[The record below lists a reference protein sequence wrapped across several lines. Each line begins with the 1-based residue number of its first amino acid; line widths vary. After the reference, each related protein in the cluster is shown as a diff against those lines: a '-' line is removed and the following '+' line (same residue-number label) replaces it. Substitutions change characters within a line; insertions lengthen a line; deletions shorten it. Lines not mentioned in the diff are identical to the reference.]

1 MKITSELGYKYVL
14 KNKKRSMS
22 IIFGIAIATVLITT
36 VITLLSSYQQYLVSI
51 IRNKKNW
58 EIEFKN
64 ITYEDSLKIA
74 EDENVKE
81 TAIIHSL
88 GVSKEIFGKTLNT
101 IKLEVKEF
109 NETAFKNN
117 NITVTEGRLPKKSN
131 ELIVSKAKK
140 ILRGSEDS
148 FVKVEIGEK
157 INLTLNGET
166 KEYIVVGKTDFLDF
180 DKASFTGSH
189 QAGAITYLDTSK
201 IENNAIVDVSILTK
215 NIQKVYKTGDELIA
229 KLNLNELQEQPQLS
243 EKEIL
248 DNLLNEVSTD
258 TNNFV
263 SSVEYNKELLNYECV
278 IEGNGLFA
286 KVLLIIASLVIVI
299 LSIVSISMIKDSFN
313 MAYWDRIKELGM
325 LSSIGMNG
333 KQRKNMIKIETR
345 ILGIIGIIIGLVL
358 GLLLSYIGISIINNL
373 IKHIDISQIFIID
386 NSIELSMKI
395 PFVILVSIILIVWI
409 IVKIS
414 SILPM
419 IKINK
424 ISPIDAIKN
433 TINIKITEKQV
444 KPSKI
449 IEKLF
454 KEEGVIAYKN
464 IKRDKSKY
472 NTIVDSIVIS
482 LVLFLSINGIVGN
495 IAKLIVSQK
504 ENDYDDYKIEISAL
518 ESNGGI
524 IETEKIEKIM
534 KYLKDKNLVDD
545 CYANMQPFYGTT
557 VEISENKISNTAMK
571 MINDGALYTNVK
583 NDGNIEV
590 ELNNIWILGNAYNEI
605 LKRAGVKELKE
616 NEVIISSG
624 ITEKTKYGNKV
635 NFTNLKVGDSYTVDI
650 GKTIGNSAASQ
661 KTFTIAGIVDDFTPY
676 INSKFNKEIVINQLI
691 SPENAISLIKEYGY
705 VSFAEINIKT
715 DAERAMKIDESIKDI
730 KEIYGENG
738 AIIGNNNLPNDFSN
752 KKDSVDPSKDLTRI
766 TTNKVSLANEF
777 NILQILLYSFV
788 VVVAIISSVNIF
800 NSIYANIMLRK
811 KDFASLKS
819 IGMSNKQMNKMMFFE
834 GIFYGLKAMIFGI
847 SISIGILYLSYLFM
861 IQTEIYL
868 FNISWKSI
876 FASIIVMYIVIFVS
890 IICAKNELKN
900 KNIVDEIRE
909 QNI

>member
-1 MKITSELGYKYVL
+1 MKENNKGAKKMIASERYETILRLIQEQGIVKVKDL
-14 KNKKRSMS
+14 AKLMQVTETTIRRDCEELEHQGKLIRVHGGAKGINQNKIVSNRDEKNVRDRTEFSESKELVCKKAASFVKEGDC
-22 IIFGIAIATVLITT
+22 IFLDGITT
-36 VITLLSSYQQYLVSI
+36 VV
-51 IRNKKNW
+51 
-58 EIEFKN
+58 
-64 ITYEDSLKIA
+64 
-74 EDENVKE
+74 
-81 TAIIHSL
+81 
-88 GVSKEIFGKTLNT
+88 
-101 IKLEVKEF
+101 
-109 NETAFKNN
+109 
-117 NITVTEGRLPKKSN
+117 
-131 ELIVSKAKK
+131 
-140 ILRGSEDS
+140 
-148 FVKVEIGEK
+148 
-157 INLTLNGET
+157 
-166 KEYIVVGKTDFLDF
+166 
-180 DKASFTGSH
+180 
-189 QAGAITYLDTSK
+189 
-201 IENNAIVDVSILTK
+201 
-215 NIQKVYKTGDELIA
+215 
-229 KLNLNELQEQPQLS
+229 
-243 EKEIL
+243 
-248 DNLLNEVSTD
+248 
-258 TNNFV
+258 
-263 SSVEYNKELLNYECV
+263 
-278 IEGNGLFA
+278 
-286 KVLLIIASLVIVI
+286 
-299 LSIVSISMIKDSFN
+299 
-313 MAYWDRIKELGM
+313 
-325 LSSIGMNG
+325 
-333 KQRKNMIKIETR
+333 
-345 ILGIIGIIIGLVL
+345 
-358 GLLLSYIGISIINNL
+358 
-373 IKHIDISQIFIID
+373 
-386 NSIELSMKI
+386 
-395 PFVILVSIILIVWI
+395 
-409 IVKIS
+409 
-414 SILPM
+414 PM
-419 IKINK
+419 
-424 ISPIDAIKN
+424 
-433 TINIKITEKQV
+433 V
-444 KPSKI
+444 
-449 IEKLF
+449 
-454 KEEGVIAYKN
+454 
-464 IKRDKSKY
+464 
-472 NTIVDSIVIS
+472 
-482 LVLFLSINGIVGN
+482 
-495 IAKLIVSQK
+495 
-504 ENDYDDYKIEISAL
+504 
-518 ESNGGI
+518 
-524 IETEKIEKIM
+524 

-676 INSKFNKEIVINQLI
+676 INSKFNKEIVINQII

-909 QNI
+909 ENI